1 MLPIMKT
8 MLSVVAIALVL
19 LAFVAFYVA
28 FKGKKHSDKLIAI
41 NVISTKVTVLIA
53 IFALK
58 TDQFSYVDVAL
69 VYAMM
74 SFITTVI
81 IARYMDIRA
90 IQKQEDVR
98 KKNKTVVLLLAFS

>member
-1 MLPIMKT
+1 MLPITKT
-8 MLSVVAIALVL
+8 MLSVVALVL
-19 LAFVAFYVA
+19 VSLAFAAFYVA

-53 IFALK
+53 VFALK

-74 SFITTVI
+74 SFISTVI
-81 IARYMDIRA
+81 IARYMNIRA
-90 IQKQEDVR
+90 AQKQEDAR
-98 KKNKTVVLLLAFS
+98 KKMNTKEDLQDA